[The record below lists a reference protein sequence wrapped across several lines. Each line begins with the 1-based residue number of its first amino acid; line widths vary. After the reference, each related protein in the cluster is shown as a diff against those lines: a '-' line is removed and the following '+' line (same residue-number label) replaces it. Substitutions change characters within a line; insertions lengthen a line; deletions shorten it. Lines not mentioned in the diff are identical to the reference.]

1 MGRKKIAPNE
11 KTTLVRVWT
20 KKSTIDLIGE
30 EKLQNEC
37 NELINQLQADALT
50 KCANEA
56 LKRINI
62 QSAQMRH

>member
-1 MGRKKIAPNE
+1 MAKRGRKEIDPNE

-30 EKLQNEC
+30 EKIQNEC

-56 LKRINI
+56 L
-62 QSAQMRH
+62 QSKL

>member
-1 MGRKKIAPNE
+1 MAKRGRKEIDPNE
-11 KTTLVRVWT
+11 RTTLVRVWT

-30 EKLQNEC
+30 EKIQNEC

-56 LKRINI
+56 L
-62 QSAQMRH
+62 QSKL

>member
-1 MGRKKIAPNE
+1 MAKRGRKEIDPNE

-30 EKLQNEC
+30 EKIQNEC
-37 NELINQLQADALT
+37 NELINQLQAEALT

-56 LKRINI
+56 L
-62 QSAQMRH
+62 QSKL

>member
-1 MGRKKIAPNE
+1 MAKRGRKEIDPNE
-11 KTTLVRVWT
+11 KQTLVRVWT

-30 EKLQNEC
+30 EKIQNEC

-56 LKRINI
+56 LKSRL
-62 QSAQMRH
+62 